1 LPFKLAF
8 DAVPVIITEAL
19 AFFVLSVTEM
29 ALITTC
35 PPVGP
40 TEGAVKVVLAPLAV
54 DAGLKEPQAEVGV
67 QLQFTPPP
75 PVSLVTVAE
84 TVAVA
89 LAASEDGGGEVRVT
103 KMDDGPGS
111 CVPPPQP
118 EKATMASKRR
128 TGAFLFIIPPR
139 QHTGI

>member
-8 DAVPVIITEAL
+8 DEVPVIITEAL

-35 PPVGP
+35 PPGGP
-40 TEGAVKVVLAPLAV
+40 EEGAVKVVLAPLAV

-67 QLQFTPPP
+67 QLQFTPPAT
-75 PVSLVTVAE
+75 VSLVTVAE
-84 TVAVA
+84 TLAVA
-89 LAASEDGGGEVRVT
+89 LAASEAGGGEVRVT
-103 KMDDGPGS
+103 KMAGGPS
-111 CVPPPQP
+111 CCVAPPQP
-118 EKATMASKRR
+118 EKTTMASKRR
-128 TGAFLFIIPPR
+128 TGAFLFMVPPL